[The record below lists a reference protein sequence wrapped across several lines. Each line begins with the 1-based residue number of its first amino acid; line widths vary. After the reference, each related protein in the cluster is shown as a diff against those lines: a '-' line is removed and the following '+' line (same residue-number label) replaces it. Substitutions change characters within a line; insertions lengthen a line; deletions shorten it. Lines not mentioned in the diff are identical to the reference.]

1 MNEQNEVRATG
12 GMPGL
17 ELIVNSIKELRFK
30 IVKLSTYNSLENQ
43 LKLKDTIISNQSK
56 SLVEKTNENNNLQ
69 KDLNSLRKR
78 FNTLFELNDSLE
90 KQIVIQNEMISINE
104 DSILEYKNNLRVNL
118 ETINNL
124 TKKNTELQYKLSRK
138 YQPRSGGKFAKKN
151 K

>member
-17 ELIVNSIKELRFK
+17 ELIVNSIKGLRFK
-30 IVKLSTYNSLENQ
+30 VVKLSTYNSLENQ
-43 LKLKDTIISNQSK
+43 LRLKDTIISNQSK

-78 FNTLFELNDSLE
+78 FNTLFEVNDSLE

-104 DSILEYKNNLRVNL
+104 NSILEYKNTLRVNL

-138 YQPRSGGKFAKKN
+138 YQPRNGGKFAKK

>member
-1 MNEQNEVRATG
+1 MEW
-12 GMPGL
+12 
-17 ELIVNSIKELRFK
+17 KFK
-30 IVKLSTYNSLENQ
+30 LLKLSTYNSLENQ

-56 SLVEKTNENNNLQ
+56 TLVEKTNENDNLQ
-69 KDLNSLRKR
+69 KEINSLRKR
-78 FNTLFELNDSLE
+78 FNTLFEKNDSLE

-104 DSILEYKNNLRVNL
+104 KSLLEYKNTLRINF
-118 ETINNL
+118 EIINNL

>member
-1 MNEQNEVRATG
+1 MEW
-12 GMPGL
+12 
-17 ELIVNSIKELRFK
+17 KFK
-30 IVKLSTYNSLENQ
+30 LLKLSTYNSLENQ

-56 SLVEKTNENNNLQ
+56 TLVEKTNENDNLQ
-69 KDLNSLRKR
+69 KEINSLRKR
-78 FNTLFELNDSLE
+78 FNTLFEKNDSLE

-104 DSILEYKNNLRVNL
+104 KSLLEYKNTLR
-118 ETINNL
+118 INFEIISNL